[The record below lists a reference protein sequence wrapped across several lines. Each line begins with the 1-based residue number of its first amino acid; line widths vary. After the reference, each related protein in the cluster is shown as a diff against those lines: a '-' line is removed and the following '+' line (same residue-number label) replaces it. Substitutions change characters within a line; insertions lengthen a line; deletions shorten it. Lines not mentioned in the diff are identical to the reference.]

1 MGVMSDLSGNPKE
14 PLPGVADRKFLEI
27 SVDNFDERMRGM
39 KPRAAFQVPN
49 TLTGQGNMSVDVT
62 FENMDDFSPAAIA
75 RRVGPLRELLEA
87 RQQLANL
94 VTYMDGKTGAEELI
108 GNVLKDPSLLKT
120 LAAAPKPADGAQ
132 PADGSA
138 DKDK

>member
-1 MGVMSDLSGNPKE
+1 
-14 PLPGVADRKFLEI
+14 
-27 SVDNFDERMRGM
+27 
-39 KPRAAFQVPN
+39 
-49 TLTGQGNMSVDVT
+49 MSVDIT

-108 GNVLKDPSLLKT
+108 GNILRDPSLLKT

-132 PADGSA
+132 PADGAA